1 MIRQLLHGIYAVYVI
16 LLFVLGLLIIFPGL
30 LVDIILG
37 NPKGG
42 NLVIHLCRFWSD
54 WWMFAIGFG
63 RQSIVIEPIDP
74 NRHYVFVANHTS
86 YLDIPVMFQAIRKNS
101 FRILG
106 KIEMSKIPVFGSLY
120 KLAVVLVDR
129 SSTANRAKS
138 IEALKRTLDQNISI
152 LIFPEGTFNETGQP
166 LKHFFDGA
174 FRIAIETGT
183 PIKPTVFLDTSKLMH
198 FSSPMRWKPGISRVV
213 ILPEVAVEG
222 LTIDDLPSLKQKVHD
237 MMEAAIIKYR

>member
-1 MIRQLLHGIYAVYVI
+1 
-16 LLFVLGLLIIFPGL
+16 
-30 LVDIILG
+30 
-37 NPKGG
+37 
-42 NLVIHLCRFWSD
+42 
-54 WWMFAIGFG
+54 MFAIGFG

-106 KIEMSKIPVFGSLY
+106 KIEMSKIPVFGTLY

-129 SSTANRAKS
+129 SSNSNRAKS
-138 IEALKRTLDQNISI
+138 IETLKKTLDQNISI

-166 LKHFFDGA
+166 LKNFYDGA

-183 PIKPTVFLDTSKLMH
+183 PIKPTVYLDTIKLMH
-198 FSSPMRWKPGISRVV
+198 FKGPMHWKPGISRVV
-213 ILPEVAVEG
+213 ILPEVPVEG
-222 LTIDDLPSLKQKVHD
+222 LTMDDLPVLKKRVHAL
-237 MMEAAIIKYR
+237 MEEAYIKYS